1 MFFNLSKE
9 DLSPVQVTV
18 RDNDVERALR
28 VLKKMMQRDG
38 FFRKIKLIRH
48 YEKPSD
54 RRVREKAESLRRIRK
69 LVRKRIERDGY

>member
-1 MFFNLSKE
+1 M
-9 DLSPVQVTV
+9 QVLV

-38 FFRKIKLIRH
+38 FFRKMKLMRH

-54 RRVREKAESLRRIRK
+54 RRVREKAESVRRIRK
-69 LVRKRIERDGY
+69 LVRKRLEREGY